1 MVLIKK
7 YIDNLVMSAKK
18 LKQFLAIYVYASE
31 RPCSTLLEMVL
42 VIMLLLRVLKIL
54 ALEVDEFC

>member
-1 MVLIKK
+1 
-7 YIDNLVMSAKK
+7 MSAKK
-18 LKQFLAIYVYASE
+18 LKQFIAIYVYASE

-54 ALEVDEFC
+54 AFEVDEFC